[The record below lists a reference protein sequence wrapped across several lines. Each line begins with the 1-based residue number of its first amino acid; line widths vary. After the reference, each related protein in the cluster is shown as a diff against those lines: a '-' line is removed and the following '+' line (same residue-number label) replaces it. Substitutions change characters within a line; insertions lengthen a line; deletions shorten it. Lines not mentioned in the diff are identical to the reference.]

1 MAAAVLLLILAVHR
15 LSKTETTGDYVAV
28 AEVSFEGNHNR
39 IIAAVSIGVAAIPV
53 GAPEF
58 CDEFPDWA
66 QTILNSGIST
76 GSLLVIVLNL
86 VFNHL
91 RTRV

>member
-15 LSKTETTGDYVAV
+15 LSKTETTGDFVAV
-28 AEVSFEGNHNR
+28 AEM
-39 IIAAVSIGVAAIPV
+39 
-53 GAPEF
+53 
-58 CDEFPDWA
+58 
-66 QTILNSGIST
+66 
-76 GSLLVIVLNL
+76 NL